1 MRPFFSKSQ
10 ILLDNECGCE
20 WIGKLQFGD
29 QILAINGQQI
39 KDTKIM
45 VTSAWCPKDKTI
57 TFEIQRDGKF
67 RQFIERCWSPR
78 DRDGSKIGMVISCH
92 QEMGWIFISKVDP
105 FGLAE
110 KDGLKVGDRIFG
122 INGICL
128 MEATMSD
135 VIDALRNSIA
145 KDYNGKEYFKILVQ
159 QTRAGTFVGREPKP
173 DSSCLLL

>member
-1 MRPFFSKSQ
+1 M
-10 ILLDNECGCE
+10 NNGCGCE
-20 WIGKLQFGD
+20 CIGKLQFGD

-39 KDTKIM
+39 EDTKIR
-45 VTSAWCPKDKTI
+45 VNSGWCPKDKTI

-78 DRDGSKIGMVISCH
+78 DRNDCKIGMVISCD

-110 KDGLKVGDRIFG
+110 KNDLKVGERIIG

-135 VIDALRNSIA
+135 VIDAMRNSIA
-145 KDYNGKEYFKILVQ
+145 KDHLGKDYFKILVQ
-159 QTRAGTFVGREPKP
+159 QTRTGTFVGRDPKP
-173 DSSCLLL
+173 DSSCLIL